1 MIELNP
7 LVSISKEVRAWFET
21 NKNVEN
27 KKKDEMKLAIKVL
40 SKAILETKSYVRNG
54 FDNRIQE
61 RENELRE
68 LWNNAHIELRQIDA
82 DLAMRCFAKAEY
94 WTEPENWSGEKI
106 EKYNIKLDSMSESLK
121 TLE

>member
-7 LVSISKEVRAWFET
+7 LVSISKEIRAWFET

-27 KKKDEMKLAIKVL
+27 QKKNEMKLAIKVL

-54 FDNRIQE
+54 FENRIPE
-61 RENELRE
+61 RESELRE

-82 DLAMRCFAKAEY
+82 ELAMRCFAKAEY
-94 WTEPENWSGEKI
+94 WIEPENWSGEKV